1 MSCARAAVV
10 GLIAAFAAACA
21 QPEPVPPS
29 AAAELRTIELAIYA
43 PYLDE
48 DLETGDAPL
57 EDAAPWSNAVR
68 ARIAE
73 ANLLEQTVFV
83 FNPLTGSQE
92 DIISDLRVGEPRISG
107 DATATLE
114 IRFNFGGER
123 VHQHE
128 FIREEGAW
136 RLNNI
141 RSVDW
146 ELDTLLQEAL
156 DEGRANAQRQEP

>member
-1 MSCARAAVV
+1 MFCARAAVL

-21 QPEPVPPS
+21 QPAPAPAG
-29 AAAELRTIELAIYA
+29 AAAELRTIEQAIYA

-68 ARIAE
+68 TRIAE
-73 ANLLEQTVFV
+73 VNLMEQTVFV

-92 DIISDLRVGEPRISG
+92 DIISDLRVGEPRMSADG
-107 DATATLE
+107 TATLE
-114 IRFNFGGER
+114 VRFNFGGER

-146 ELDTLLQEAL
+146 ELDTLLQAAL
-156 DEGRANAQRQEP
+156 DEGRANEQQRMP